1 MNPMTTATQTKIT
14 VATVKSFIK
23 KNRTSL
29 LLEVKSSFDSMQ
41 DMVTRCEGGFREA
54 TPRTYYSQD
63 ARGYVAVAEDC
74 KNSLGINGIW
84 FVGGSRDS
92 CSRFETET
100 LIGFEVSNCCGT
112 WKVAIAK

>member
-1 MNPMTTATQTKIT
+1 MTTATQKKIT

-23 KNRTSL
+23 KNRSRL
-29 LLEVKSSFDSMQ
+29 MVEVKSSFDGMQ

-54 TPRTYYSQD
+54 TPRTYWSQD
-63 ARGYVAVAEDC
+63 ARGYVAVSEDC
-74 KNSLGINGIW
+74 KYSLGILGVY

-100 LIGFEVSNCCGT
+100 LVGFEVSNCCGT
-112 WKVAIAK
+112 WKVAISK

>member
-1 MNPMTTATQTKIT
+1 MTTKTKKIT

-23 KNRTSL
+23 KNRSRL
-29 LLEVKSSFDSMQ
+29 LVEVQSSFDGMQ

-54 TPRTYYSQD
+54 TPRTYWSQD
-63 ARGYVAVAEDC
+63 ARGYVSVSEDC
-74 KNSLGINGIW
+74 KNSLGINGVW

-100 LIGFEVSNCCGT
+100 LIGFHIYNCCGS